1 MSYKGIHN
9 KYRLIIVEMMG
20 SALGTMENI
29 HKICRTFRDAE
40 NIDQSMPIIKSFI
53 NRHADK

>member
-1 MSYKGIHN
+1 
-9 KYRLIIVEMMG
+9 MMG
-20 SALGTMENI
+20 SVLGTMENI
-29 HKICRTFRDAE
+29 HKICRTFRDTE